1 MSWKARSRIPI
12 LMLPALGAALLGSL
26 SCAVRSKP
34 LLKPS
39 LAAADSGWV
48 EKTLRRMT
56 VEEKAGQLIGVRF
69 VGEFRNLDSAE
80 IAALRGLIERS
91 RVGGICLFGG
101 GVYETAHLTNLLQ
114 SWARVPLLVASDF
127 ERGAGNQITNAT
139 LFPPLMSL
147 GASGSEDLA
156 YRMGRTTALE
166 GRAMGVHQTFAPVV
180 DVNVN
185 PDNPIINVRSIG
197 ETPELVARLA
207 RAFIRGCQDNGMLA
221 TAKHFPGHG
230 DTAED
235 SHIGLPTI
243 SGDRARLERVE
254 LFPFRAAVEAGVG
267 AIMSSHLFVPVLD
280 PTPGLP
286 ATLSPAVMTG
296 LLRGEMGFRGLLV
309 TDAMEMGGI
318 TNAFPPE
325 EAALRAVQAGIDQV
339 LLPLE
344 PEKVIAHLAAA
355 ARDGRL
361 PMKRLDE
368 AVRRLLEAKSR
379 LGLHRRRTVSV
390 ESLPSI
396 VAAKDSR
403 DWAIRAFEASATL
416 ARNEGGVL
424 PLAPDQAITVLSLS
438 ADPGDYFAGQAFA
451 QAMKRRHPAAA
462 VFYADGDTGREA
474 LDAAAAQAEGEAT
487 QAIVVALFS
496 RLGAWKGSVD
506 LAPQHIALIQRLA
519 AGAAPVIVVSFG
531 SPYFLR
537 RIPEADAYLCLYR
550 NTPETQQIA
559 ARALCGEMDVTGR
572 LPVSL
577 PGLYAF
583 GHGLELKRVR

>member
-1 MSWKARSRIPI
+1 MIPKIRKAFP
-12 LMLPALGAALLGSL
+12 LPLLSILGAGLLGGW
-26 SCAVRSKP
+26 SCAARSKP
-34 LLKPS
+34 AFAPRLSPV
-39 LAAADSGWV
+39 DTGWV

-69 VGEFRNLDSAE
+69 VGEFRNLDSE
-80 IAALRGLIERS
+80 DVRRLRDLVGRS

-101 GVYETAHLTNLLQ
+101 EVYETAHLTNLLQ
-114 SWARVPLLVASDF
+114 SWAKTPLLVASDF

-139 LFPPLMSL
+139 LFPPLMAI
-147 GASGSEDLA
+147 GASGSEELA
-156 YRMGRTTALE
+156 YRMGQITAVE
-166 GRAMGVHQTFAPVV
+166 GRAMGVQQTFSPVV

-185 PDNPIINVRSIG
+185 PDNPIINVRSVG
-197 ETPELVARLA
+197 ESPALVARLA
-207 RAFIRGCQDNGMLA
+207 RAFIRGVQDNGMIA

-243 SGDRARLERVE
+243 SADRARLDRVE
-254 LFPFRAAVEAGVG
+254 LYPFREAVAAGVG
-267 AIMSSHLFVPVLD
+267 AIMSSHLFVPALD

-318 TNAFPPE
+318 TNSFSPE
-325 EAALRAVQAGIDQV
+325 EAALRAVAAGIDQV

-368 AVRRLLEAKSR
+368 AARRILEAKSR
-379 LGLHRRRTVSV
+379 AGLDRRRFVDVDRLGTV
-390 ESLPSI
+390 
-396 VAAKDSR
+396 VAPEASR
-403 DWAIRAFEASATL
+403 DWAIRAFEAAATL
-416 ARNEGGVL
+416 ARNDGGVL
-424 PLAPDQAITVLSLS
+424 PLAPGGDVVVLSLS
-438 ADPGDYFAGQAFA
+438 SDPGDYFAGQAFA
-451 QAMKRRHPAAA
+451 QAMKKRHPAAA
-462 VFYADGDTGREA
+462 VFYADGDTGRET
-474 LDAAAAQAEGEAT
+474 LDAAAVRAEAETTRAV
-487 QAIVVALFS
+487 VVALFS
-496 RLGAWKGSVD
+496 RLGAWKGNVD
-506 LAPQHIALIQRLA
+506 LAPKHAALVERLA
-519 AGAAPVIVVSFG
+519 AGPAPVIVVSFG

-537 RIPEADAYLCLYR
+537 NVPDVDAYLCLYR
-550 NTPETQQIA
+550 STPETQQIA

-577 PGLYAF
+577 PGLYPR
-583 GHGLELKRVR
+583 GHGLDLRKVR

>member
-1 MSWKARSRIPI
+1 MSWKTRRLIS
-12 LMLPALGAALLGSL
+12 MGAALLWSF
-26 SCAVRSKP
+26 SCAARQKP
-34 LLKPS
+34 VLKPVLS
-39 LAAADSGWV
+39 AVDSGWV
-48 EKTLRRMT
+48 EKTLRRMS
-56 VEEKAGQLIGVRF
+56 VEEKAGQLIGIRF
-69 VGEFRNLDSAE
+69 VGEFRNFDSAE
-80 IAALRGLIERS
+80 IRRLRDLVERS
-91 RVGGICLFGG
+91 KIGGICLFGG
-101 GVYETAHLTNLLQ
+101 EVYETAHLTNLLQ
-114 SWARVPLLVASDF
+114 SWAKTPLLVASDF

-139 LFPPLMSL
+139 LFPPLMAI
-147 GASGSEDLA
+147 GASGSEELA
-156 YRMGRTTALE
+156 YRMGMITALE
-166 GRAMGVHQTFAPVV
+166 GRAMGVHQTYAPVV

-197 ETPELVARLA
+197 ESPELVARLA
-207 RAFIRGCQDNGMLA
+207 RAFIRGCQENGLIA

-243 SGDRARLERVE
+243 PGDRARLDRVE
-254 LFPFRAAVEAGVG
+254 LFPFRAAVAAGVG
-267 AIMSSHLFVPVLD
+267 AIMSSHLFVPALD

-296 LLRGEMGFRGLLV
+296 LLRGEMGFQGLLV

-318 TNAFPPE
+318 TNSFSPE

-344 PEKVIAHLAAA
+344 PEKVIAHLAGA

-361 PMKRLDE
+361 PAKRLNE
-368 AVRRLLEAKSR
+368 AVRRILEAKSR
-379 LGLHRRRTVSV
+379 LGLERRRLVSI
-390 ESLPSI
+390 ESLGTL
-396 VAAKDSR
+396 VAPKDNL
-403 DWAIRAFEASATL
+403 DWASRAFEAAATL

-424 PLAPDQAITVLSLS
+424 PLAPGQALTVLSLS
-438 ADPGDYFAGQAFA
+438 SDPGDFLAGQAFA

-462 VFYADGDTGREA
+462 IFYADGDTGQEA
-474 LDAAAAQAEGEAT
+474 LDAAAVQAEGET
-487 QAIVVALFS
+487 TKAIVVALFS

-506 LAPQHIALIQRLA
+506 LAPKHVALIQRLA
-519 AGAAPVIVVSFG
+519 AGPAPVIVVSFG

-537 RIPEADAYLCLYR
+537 RIPEVDAYLCLYR
-550 NTPETQQIA
+550 STPETQQIA

-577 PGLYAF
+577 PGLYAL

>member
-1 MSWKARSRIPI
+1 MTRKTRRLIS
-12 LMLPALGAALLGSL
+12 MGAALLWSF
-26 SCAVRSKP
+26 SCAARQKP
-34 LLKPS
+34 VLKPVLS
-39 LAAADSGWV
+39 AVDSGWV
-48 EKTLRRMT
+48 EKMLRRMT
-56 VEEKAGQLIGVRF
+56 VEEKAGQLIGCRF

-80 IAALRGLIERS
+80 IRGLLDLIERS
-91 RVGGICLFGG
+91 KIGAVCLFGG
-101 GVYETAHLTNLLQ
+101 EVYETAHLTNLLQ
-114 SWARVPLLVASDF
+114 SRAEAPLLVASDF
-127 ERGAGNQITNAT
+127 ERGAGTQITNAT
-139 LFPPLMSL
+139 LFPPLMAI
-147 GASGSEDLA
+147 GASGSEELA
-156 YRMGRTTALE
+156 YRMGKITALE
-166 GRAMGVHQTFAPVV
+166 GRAMGVHQTYAPVV

-207 RAFIRGCQDNGMLA
+207 RAFIRGCQDNGMIA

-243 SGDRARLERVE
+243 SGDRARLDRVE
-254 LFPFRAAVEAGVG
+254 LFPFREAVAAGVG
-267 AIMSSHLFVPVLD
+267 AIMSSHLFVPALD

-296 LLRGEMGFRGLLV
+296 LLRGEMGFKGLLV

-318 TNAFPPE
+318 TNAFSPE
-325 EAALRAVQAGIDQV
+325 EAALRAVRAGIDQV

-344 PEKVIAHLAAA
+344 PAKVVAHLAGA

-368 AVRRLLEAKSR
+368 AVRRILEAKSR
-379 LGLHRRRTVSV
+379 LGLHRRRFVRI
-390 ESLPSI
+390 ESLGTV
-396 VAAKDSR
+396 VAPKDNR
-403 DWAIRAFEASATL
+403 DWATRAFEAAATL

-424 PLAPDQAITVLSLS
+424 PLAPGQAITVLSLS
-438 ADPGDYFAGQAFA
+438 SDPGDYFAGQAFA
-451 QAMKRRHPAAA
+451 LAMKRRHPAAA
-462 VFYADGDTGREA
+462 IFYADGDTGQET
-474 LDAAAAQAEGEAT
+474 LDAAAIQAEGEAT
-487 QAIVVALFS
+487 KAVVVALFS
-496 RLGAWKGSVD
+496 RLGAWKGNVD
-506 LAPQHIALIQRLA
+506 LAPKHVALVQRLA

-537 RIPEADAYLCLYR
+537 CIPDVDAYLCLYR

-559 ARALCGEMDVTGR
+559 ARALCGEMDVAGR

-577 PGLYAF
+577 PGLYPF
-583 GHGLELKRVR
+583 GHGLDLRRIR